1 MPSPNLLKR
10 KILIKNKRLKPE
22 VEKRQ
27 LELLNAGKLND
38 INEVTDEQNSV
49 EGEEIFEDLKRPER
63 PVIEEAHPELNVDGH
78 DGIETKKNTF
88 SIMIKKNAVPNGQL
102 SEEEERALL
111 NQYQYTGA
119 TTNIH
124 PLLSSIVNYAQPVK
138 FQSFDYSK
146 YKNIHYHMSSF
157 NENVALGQM
166 RQNAIE
172 FVK

>member
-1 MPSPNLLKR
+1 M
-10 KILIKNKRLKPE
+10 
-22 VEKRQ
+22 
-27 LELLNAGKLND
+27 
-38 INEVTDEQNSV
+38 
-49 EGEEIFEDLKRPER
+49 
-63 PVIEEAHPELNVDGH
+63 DGH
-78 DGIETKKNTF
+78 DGIEPKKNSF
-88 SIMIKKNAVPNGQL
+88 SIMIKKNVVPNGQL

-138 FQSFDYSK
+138 FQSFEYSK
-146 YKNIHYHMSSF
+146 SKNIHYHMSSF

>member
-1 MPSPNLLKR
+1 M
-10 KILIKNKRLKPE
+10 
-22 VEKRQ
+22 
-27 LELLNAGKLND
+27 LNAGKLND
-38 INEVTDEQNSV
+38 INEATDEQNSV
-49 EGEEIFEDLKRPER
+49 EGEEIFEDNLKR

-78 DGIETKKNTF
+78 DGIESKKNSF
-88 SIMIKKNAVPNGQL
+88 SIKIKKNAVPNGQL

-111 NQYQYTGA
+111 NQYKYTGA

-138 FQSFDYSK
+138 FQSFEYSK
-146 YKNIHYHMSSF
+146 SKNIQYHMSSF

>member
-1 MPSPNLLKR
+1 M
-10 KILIKNKRLKPE
+10 
-22 VEKRQ
+22 
-27 LELLNAGKLND
+27 
-38 INEVTDEQNSV
+38 
-49 EGEEIFEDLKRPER
+49 
-63 PVIEEAHPELNVDGH
+63 NVDGH
-78 DGIETKKNTF
+78 DGVEAKKSMAF
-88 SIMIKKNAVPNGQL
+88 SMIIKKNSVPIGRL

-124 PLLSSIVNYAQPVK
+124 PLLSSFVNYAQPVK

-146 YKNIHYHMSSF
+146 SKNIHYHMSSF

>member
-1 MPSPNLLKR
+1 
-10 KILIKNKRLKPE
+10 
-22 VEKRQ
+22 
-27 LELLNAGKLND
+27 LLNAGKLND
-38 INEVTDEQNSV
+38 INEATDEQNSV
-49 EGEEIFEDLKRPER
+49 EGEEIFEDNLKR

-78 DGIETKKNTF
+78 DGIESKKNSF

-111 NQYQYTGA
+111 NQYKYTGA

-138 FQSFDYSK
+138 FQSFQYSK
-146 YKNIHYHMSSF
+146 SKNIQYHMSSF

>member
-1 MPSPNLLKR
+1 M
-10 KILIKNKRLKPE
+10 
-22 VEKRQ
+22 
-27 LELLNAGKLND
+27 LNAGKLND
-38 INEVTDEQNSV
+38 INEATDEQNSV
-49 EGEEIFEDLKRPER
+49 EGEEIFEDNLKR

-78 DGIETKKNTF
+78 DGIESKKNSF

-111 NQYQYTGA
+111 NQYKYTGA

-138 FQSFDYSK
+138 FQSFEYSK
-146 YKNIHYHMSSF
+146 SKNIQYHMSSF

>member
-1 MPSPNLLKR
+1 
-10 KILIKNKRLKPE
+10 
-22 VEKRQ
+22 
-27 LELLNAGKLND
+27 LLNAGKLND
-38 INEVTDEQNSV
+38 INEATDEQNSV
-49 EGEEIFEDLKRPER
+49 EGEEIFEDNLKR

-78 DGIETKKNTF
+78 DGIESKKNSF

-111 NQYQYTGA
+111 NQYKYTGA

-138 FQSFDYSK
+138 FQSFEYSK
-146 YKNIHYHMSSF
+146 SKNIQYHMSSF

>member
-1 MPSPNLLKR
+1 
-10 KILIKNKRLKPE
+10 
-22 VEKRQ
+22 
-27 LELLNAGKLND
+27 LLNAGKLND
-38 INEVTDEQNSV
+38 INEATDEQNSV
-49 EGEEIFEDLKRPER
+49 EGEEIFEDNLKR

-78 DGIETKKNTF
+78 DGIESKKNSF

-111 NQYQYTGA
+111 NQYKYTGA

-138 FQSFDYSK
+138 FQSFEYSK
-146 YKNIHYHMSSF
+146 SKNIQYHMSSF

-172 FVK
+172 SVK

>member
-1 MPSPNLLKR
+1 M
-10 KILIKNKRLKPE
+10 
-22 VEKRQ
+22 
-27 LELLNAGKLND
+27 LNAGKLND
-38 INEVTDEQNSV
+38 INEATDEQNSV
-49 EGEEIFEDLKRPER
+49 EGEEIFEDNLKR

-78 DGIETKKNTF
+78 DGIESKKNSF

-111 NQYQYTGA
+111 NQYKYTGA

-138 FQSFDYSK
+138 FQSFQYSK
-146 YKNIHYHMSSF
+146 SKNIQYHMSSF